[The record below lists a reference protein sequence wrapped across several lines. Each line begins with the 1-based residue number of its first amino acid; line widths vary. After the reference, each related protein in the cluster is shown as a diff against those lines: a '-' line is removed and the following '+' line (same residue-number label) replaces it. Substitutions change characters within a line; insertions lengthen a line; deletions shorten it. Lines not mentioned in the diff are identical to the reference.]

1 MVQGGFACLRGLPPK
16 PAAAFKNLCF
26 LTEVSGKGGSAAK
39 VTSTEFSGLV
49 RQYQNLVYTVCYQL
63 VKNPQTAE
71 DLAQDTF
78 VAAFTHID
86 ACPPEHYK
94 AWLARIAANK
104 AKDHLKSAWNRRVS
118 APGDENLPETPL
130 HGSAPPGPEELAVS
144 RDEAEAIRQMVLE
157 LKEPYLKAATL
168 FFLEERSVEEIARVL
183 GRPPKTVHTQL
194 YRARLMLRRR
204 IEERGRQL

>member
-1 MVQGGFACLRGLPPK
+1 M
-16 PAAAFKNLCF
+16 PAASFKNLCS
-26 LTEVSGKGGSAAK
+26 LTEVSGKGGSAAE
-39 VTSTEFSGLV
+39 VTSTEFTGLV

-118 APGDENLPETPL
+118 APGDENLPEIPR
-130 HGSAPPGPEELAVS
+130 HGPAPPGPEELAVS
-144 RDEAEAIRQMVLE
+144 ADEADAIRGMVLG
-157 LKEPYLKAATL
+157 LKEPYLKVATL
-168 FFLEERSVEEIARVL
+168 FFLEERGVDEIARAL
-183 GRPPKTVHTQL
+183 DRPPKTVHTQL
-194 YRARLMLRRR
+194 YRARQLLRRQ
-204 IEERGRQL
+204 IEERGLRP